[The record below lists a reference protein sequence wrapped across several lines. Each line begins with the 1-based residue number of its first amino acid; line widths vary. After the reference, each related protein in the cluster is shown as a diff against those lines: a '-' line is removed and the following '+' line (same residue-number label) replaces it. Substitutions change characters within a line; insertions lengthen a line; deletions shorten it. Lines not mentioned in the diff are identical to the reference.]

1 MVRREKTSNLTPLM
15 KSHRRSRVV
24 QLKSGSE
31 RDLLIRN
38 WHAKNIFTRVT
49 MACVKAKKD
58 LLLLPIILRS
68 YAPNSL
74 LRNVSLS
81 CSRRDSRLFFVCLY
95 SIRNQ
100 MFACVSPHFH
110 NDISREKTFSFWF
123 GVFSILS
130 WCLLNPRHCANIFVL
145 FPPTVCFVASKGH
158 NVACNLA
165 RKALGA
171 KRCGHSCPAGWGLS
185 RERDNIFVHLNRQ
198 IKAVPPPPL
207 FHKKFRSTG
216 HTTTLLSILS
226 IRWELGVVSL
236 ICIWRKWVVFSWM
249 TPITL
254 LRKALGKCQVG
265 LCNFLTGI

>member
-15 KSHRRSRVV
+15 ESHRRSRVV

-38 WHAKNIFTRVT
+38 WHAKNIFTLVT

-74 LRNVSLS
+74 LRNVSLP

-198 IKAVPPPPL
+198 NKS
-207 FHKKFRSTG
+207 RSAS
-216 HTTTLLSILS
+216 SI
-226 IRWELGVVSL
+226 VSQ
-236 ICIWRKWVVFSWM
+236 KV
-249 TPITL
+249 
-254 LRKALGKCQVG
+254 
-265 LCNFLTGI
+265 